1 MCHILYADATQL
13 YVSMENHSNM
23 EICCGELHAYI
34 LYKTQYA
41 LQLAALLTP
50 ISA

>member
-34 LYKTQYA
+34 CTKHNMHCNW
-41 LQLAALLTP
+41 LL
-50 ISA
+50 S